1 MAPTCNKMELKVFPI
16 IDQLRENCF
25 AKHWLT
31 KTSYCAEKPLG
42 GNHHLTN
49 LQYLPTLGHDVI
61 PVGIERKD
69 TFKINKRSHC
79 RDLMTQRFVGSK
91 SISIKFI
98 LIKLKNSFPS
108 REYPF
113 PGKIYPLL
121 IFSSNSYLLHPI
133 SLILAFSLLIKT
145 KVNTNPTHP
154 CSRFPSPSFNHNCCQ
169 KYD

>member
-1 MAPTCNKMELKVFPI
+1 MSIQFTCNKMELKVFPI
-16 IDQLRENCF
+16 IHRLAQIELLC
-25 AKHWLT
+25 
-31 KTSYCAEKPLG
+31 KTLAYKDFIFCRKTFG
-42 GNHHLTN
+42 GKNHHLTN
-49 LQYLPTLGHDVI
+49 MQYLPL
-61 PVGIERKD
+61 GIERND
-69 TFKINKRSHC
+69 TLKINKKSHC
-79 RDLMTQRFVGSK
+79 RDLKTQRFVGSK

-121 IFSSNSYLLHPI
+121 IFPSNSYLLHPI

>member
-1 MAPTCNKMELKVFPI
+1 M
-16 IDQLRENCF
+16 
-25 AKHWLT
+25 
-31 KTSYCAEKPLG
+31 G

-61 PVGIERKD
+61 PVGIERND
-69 TFKINKRSHC
+69 TFKVNKKSHC
-79 RDLMTQRFVGSK
+79 PDLMTQRFVGSK

-98 LIKLKNSFPS
+98 LIMLKNSFPS

-113 PGKIYPLL
+113 PWKIYPLL